1 MNDFM
6 KDIRMGRATQAGL
19 VGLVMLA
26 GVHATTALADDD
38 DYGCRVVICLGNPA
52 SNGGPRAPD
61 TCAPAIDRMYDDL
74 RHGRGF
80 PQCKDSDMTVRQDN
94 TPYDP
99 CPAGTT
105 AAVTGGWVVE
115 GQRKAGGR
123 PFAGAENSFVLA
135 SAPRPSVSDPA
146 RYEAYYGPQAC
157 VGSQVGAYQVYGDP
171 SGDASAVNWRGG
183 RDGSGYDGDPV
194 TVTVYDHIVW
204 QQPQSPNAIDVYEAG
219 QFQTRIHY

>member
-1 MNDFM
+1 MNVFM
-6 KDIRMGRATQAGL
+6 MCLGTRRTMQAGL
-19 VGLVMLA
+19 TGMVLLA
-26 GVHATTALADDD
+26 SMHAPMARADDD

-61 TCAPAIDRMYDDL
+61 TCAPAVDRMYDDL

-99 CPAGTT
+99 CPAGT
-105 AAVTGGWVVE
+105 AAAPAGAWVVE
-115 GQRKAGGR
+115 GQRKAGTR
-123 PFAGAENSFVLA
+123 PYSGGESFVLDGT
-135 SAPRPSVSDPA
+135 PQPSVTDLNSG
-146 RYEAYYGPQAC
+146 YAYYGPQAC
-157 VGSQVGAYQVYGDP
+157 AGSQVGAYQVYGDP
-171 SGDASAVNWRGG
+171 AGVASAGSS
-183 RDGSGYDGDPV
+183 RDGNVYDSDPV
-194 TVTVYDHIVW
+194 TVKVYDHIVW

>member
-1 MNDFM
+1 MNVFM
-6 KDIRMGRATQAGL
+6 MCLGTRRTMQAGL
-19 VGLVMLA
+19 TGMVLLA
-26 GVHATTALADDD
+26 SMHAPMARADDD

-61 TCAPAIDRMYDDL
+61 TCAPAVDRMYDDL

-99 CPAGTT
+99 CPAGT
-105 AAVTGGWVVE
+105 AAAPAGAWVVE
-115 GQRKAGGR
+115 GQRKAGTR
-123 PFAGAENSFVLA
+123 PYSGGESFVLDGT
-135 SAPRPSVSDPA
+135 PQPSVTDLNSG
-146 RYEAYYGPQAC
+146 YAYYGPQAC
-157 VGSQVGAYQVYGDP
+157 VGSQVGASQVYGDP
-171 SGDASAVNWRGG
+171 AGVASAGSS
-183 RDGSGYDGDPV
+183 RDGNVYDSDPV
-194 TVTVYDHIVW
+194 TVKVYDHIVW